1 MIPHP
6 ALRRF
11 DLPHGLVTVD
21 LRRLF
26 PHASFVGGTGIF
38 AAHATD
44 RSDLCQTNSVF
55 AIIRGSRQNGAGY
68 IADALSRGATAL
80 LTDRP
85 QPGVHVPQCIV
96 PDVRR
101 AYAELCAALAAHPS
115 RHLALAGVTGTNGKT
130 TTTWLI
136 RALLRAAGHQAGLL
150 GTIEYHDG
158 VNSLPAR
165 LTTPD
170 PATLNEWLG
179 AMVEQRTTC
188 AALEVSSH
196 ALDQKRLAGNL
207 LDAAVL
213 TNITHDHLDYHG
225 SFEHYRAAKQKI
237 FNLLK
242 PTGWAI
248 VNLDDAGSHSCLPAA
263 PRQCLTY
270 SLGEPADFR
279 GELLDITPAG
289 THFRVSA
296 PGWTRDFRTTLV
308 GHYNISNCLAAIA
321 VAHTLQLDLDAVQRG
336 LAHFRGVPGRC
347 ERIEAGQPFPVYV
360 DYAHTPDGLRN
371 CLAALRPLVPGRL
384 ICVFGAG
391 GDRDQAKRPL
401 MGRAV
406 ADGAD
411 LPVLTSDNPR
421 SEDPQEIIGQI
432 AAGMTGSHRRPFIEP
447 DRRQA
452 IRWALQHA
460 GPNDLVLIAGKGH
473 ETEQIIGTER
483 RHFDDREVALE
494 CLRERHAV
502 FPGPHTAPVGSFL
515 SRP

>member
-6 ALRRF
+6 AFRRF
-11 DLPHGLVTVD
+11 DLPHGQVTVD

-44 RSDLCQTNSVF
+44 RSDLCQPNSVF
-55 AIIRGSRQNGAGY
+55 AIIRGSRQDGAGY
-68 IADALSRGATAL
+68 IADALSRGATSL

-101 AYAELCAALAAHPS
+101 AYAELSAALAAHPS

-179 AMVEQRTTC
+179 AMVSQRTTC

-225 SFEHYRAAKQKI
+225 SFDAYRVAKQKI
-237 FNLLK
+237 FTLLK
-242 PTGWAI
+242 PAGWAI
-248 VNLDDAGSHSCLPAA
+248 VNLDDEGSRSCLAAA

-270 SLGEPADFR
+270 SLRQPADFHA
-279 GELLDITPAG
+279 EMLDITPAG
-289 THFRVSA
+289 TCFRVA
-296 PGWTRDFRTTLV
+296 GPGWTRDFRTTLV
-308 GHYNISNCLAAIA
+308 GQYNISNCVAAIA
-321 VAHTLQLDLDAVQRG
+321 VAHSLALDLAAVQRG

-347 ERIEAGQPFPVYV
+347 ERLEAGQPFPVYV

-411 LPVLTSDNPR
+411 LPVVTSDNPR
-421 SEDPQEIIGQI
+421 SEDPAAIIEQI
-432 AAGMTGSHRRPFIEP
+432 VAGMAGTPRRPFLEP

-460 GPNDLVLIAGKGH
+460 GPDDLVLIAGKGH
-473 ETEQIIGTER
+473 ETEQIIGTQR
-483 RHFDDREVALE
+483 LHFDDREVALE
-494 CLRERHAV
+494 CLRERYVAR
-502 FPGPHTAPVGSFL
+502 HTPQSTPLGSSL
-515 SRP
+515 SHP